1 MRVLQEHRV
10 RRIGGNREIPI
21 NVRIISAT
29 NCNLEQMVKDGLFRQ
44 DLYYRL
50 NVIPL
55 YLPPLRERK
64 EDIRLLANYLFQS
77 TVNNINTSIKSISQE
92 AFEKLT
98 NYDYPGNVRELS
110 NIIERAIN
118 VAQGSQIT
126 AEDIILFNQMQNT
139 SCTHDLN
146 EYSTLNLEEA
156 LRRTEKN
163 ILQQAMKKFSSS
175 RKLGAALGLSHTSVI
190 RKMKEHNLSFDKNN

>member
-1 MRVLQEHRV
+1 
-10 RRIGGNREIPI
+10 
-21 NVRIISAT
+21 
-29 NCNLEQMVKDGLFRQ
+29 MVKDGLFRQ

-139 SCTHDLN
+139 SCAHDLN
-146 EYSTLNLEEA
+146 EYSTLNLDEA

-190 RKMKEHNLSFDKNN
+190 RKMKEYNLSFDKNTP

>member
-1 MRVLQEHRV
+1 MK
-10 RRIGGNREIPI
+10 N
-21 NVRIISAT
+21 
-29 NCNLEQMVKDGLFRQ
+29 F
-44 DLYYRL
+44 
-50 NVIPL
+50 
-55 YLPPLRERK
+55 
-64 EDIRLLANYLFQS
+64 
-77 TVNNINTSIKSISQE
+77 
-92 AFEKLT
+92 T

-139 SCTHDLN
+139 SCAHDLN
-146 EYSTLNLEEA
+146 EYSTLNLDEA

-190 RKMKEHNLSFDKNN
+190 RKMKEHNLSFDKIINKKVLLKSKTFFILYYFPDSNLECL

>member
-1 MRVLQEHRV
+1 MSILDLLRS
-10 RRIGGNREIPI
+10 IGQKKTPPPI
-21 NVRIISAT
+21 SPEK
-29 NCNLEQMVKDGLFRQ
+29 LPS
-44 DLYYRL
+44 DL
-50 NVIPL
+50 
-55 YLPPLRERK
+55 
-64 EDIRLLANYLFQS
+64 
-77 TVNNINTSIKSISQE
+77 KSISQE

-126 AEDIILFNQMQNT
+126 AEDIILFNQMLNT
-139 SCTHDLN
+139 SCAHDLN
-146 EYSTLNLEEA
+146 EYSTLNLDEA